1 MMKRRENL
9 ESKNHVN
16 PTQRSYN
23 SVTVKSP
30 EGAKVK
36 SLEEKKLQ

>member
-9 ESKNHVN
+9 ESRNRVD
-16 PTQRSYN
+16 PTERSYN
-23 SVTVKSP
+23 SVIVKSP